1 MFRDIIPQFLFQS
14 WANKVAR
21 TEGGMNTVLLNQQF
35 IEDFD
40 RTLSR
45 YSKILSDVFSITNKT
60 QWKWTTII
68 IPKTICQTEYS
79 NAEVE

>member
-21 TEGGMNTVLLNQQF
+21 TEGGMNT